1 MLFRLQVS
9 SDVNHQKNM
18 ERNVTTSKFIAVV
31 VSICLLTFVL
41 QHFAIYKLL
50 IKPQLPSVK
59 SVPLFWW
66 GGYMLPIFLV
76 SMLAGFWSK
85 NLKEICLTSLLVAIV
100 YSLFV
105 YSLTLFHEPAYL
117 KAYEGAF
124 LPNFIKGTFIHFM
137 IYFVFLLI
145 GYGVRRFFVTCRNK

>member
-1 MLFRLQVS
+1 M
-9 SDVNHQKNM
+9 K
-18 ERNVTTSKFIAVV
+18 RNVSTSKFITVV

-50 IKPQLPSVK
+50 IIPQLPSVK
-59 SVPLFWW
+59 SVPLIWW

-76 SMLAGFWSK
+76 SMLAGFWSN
-85 NLKEICLTSLLVAIV
+85 NLKEICFTSLIVAIV

-105 YSLTLFHEPAYL
+105 YSLALFHEPAYL

-124 LPNFIKGTFIHFM
+124 LPNFIKSTFIHFI
-137 IYFVFLLI
+137 IYFVFLLL
-145 GYGVRRFFVTCRNK
+145 GYGVRRFYVTCRNKSG